1 MPRLIKCPSCATQM
15 DVGEAQPGTVV
26 GCPGCQ
32 VKIRIPTG
40 KTGKHPAVGTGGAT
54 PAPAPAPQVAPA
66 RSSATGSSSRVRRR
80 AGSGITTK
88 TRTAT
93 RLRGKGGDRGGE
105 EEDGEGGYAPPEKKS
120 KTGLIVGIVVGA
132 VVLVGLI
139 IIIVVS
145 NKPKNTGPIA
155 RHDDNAPAAKQP
167 IIPPNTNSP
176 GTNPS
181 SPKIPDTTGTT
192 GEGEDK
198 LREKLRGGAVKGRG
212 RWDLIMDG
220 LKMFGS
226 KGYDSGFYEF
236 EQEVDPSC
244 TQAWNSV
251 KRMGTTAYPYL
262 LVYLLDEDPQR
273 MRGAAAALWTL
284 AQKQGRMPKPGNAAA
299 MQSELK
305 GLLQVSDD
313 SLKAAEAELKGGG

>member
-1 MPRLIKCPSCATQM
+1 M
-15 DVGEAQPGTVV
+15 DVGDAQPGTVV

-40 KTGKHPAVGTGGAT
+40 KTGKHPAIGGGGTGTT

-66 RSSATGSSSRVRRR
+66 RASATGSSSRVRRR
-80 AGSGITTK
+80 AGSGTTTK

-93 RLRGKGGDRGGE
+93 RLRGRGGDRGGRG
-105 EEDGEGGYAPPEKKS
+105 DEGDEGDSRYAPPEKKS

-145 NKPKNTGPIA
+145 SGKKNLPPPTA
-155 RHDDNAPAAKQP
+155 DRSHDNAQAKVP
-167 IIPPNTNSP
+167 VMNPVP
-176 GTNPS
+176 NPS
-181 SPKIPDTTGTT
+181 PNPSPNVNPDVNAKPAE

-198 LREKLRGGAVKGRG
+198 LREKLHGGGAKGKA

-220 LKMFGS
+220 LKMHGS

-244 TQAWNSV
+244 TQAWNNV
-251 KRMGTTAYPYL
+251 KRMGTSAYPYL
-262 LVYLLDEDPQR
+262 LVYLMDEDPAR
-273 MRGAAAALWTL
+273 SRGAAAALWTL
-284 AQKQGRMPKPGNAAA
+284 AQKPGKYPRPNTAAA
-299 MQSELK
+299 MQQELK
-305 GLLQVSDD
+305 TLLQVSDD
-313 SLKAAEAELKGGG
+313 AIKAAEAELKASGG